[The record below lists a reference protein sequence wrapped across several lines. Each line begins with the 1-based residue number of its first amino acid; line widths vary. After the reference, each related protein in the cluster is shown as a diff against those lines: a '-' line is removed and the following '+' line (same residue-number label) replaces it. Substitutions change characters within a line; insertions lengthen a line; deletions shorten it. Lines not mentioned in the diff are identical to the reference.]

1 MKSNRPYLL
10 IILLLT
16 AFLFLSILHPCKQP
30 NVQPAPSY
38 DLTAWHNYIDSVKVL
53 IKTQQDK
60 IDSLKEQDTI
70 VITKWHTIRDTI
82 EVQTLPGLVAGTDS
96 IYGLTV
102 LLNDSLVCFNT
113 AQLRAIVLNYADGK
127 ECGELLQ
134 NCNCKL
140 KTFEYIANYQKSI
153 IEQDSITVIGI
164 RDSLAACQVVALSAQ
179 KQVVKERLWKRI
191 GWGVAALFG
200 VVAVAK

>member
-1 MKSNRPYLL
+1 MTTNRPYFL

-16 AFLFLSILHPCKQP
+16 AFLFLSILHPCKSPEPQP
-30 NVQPAPSY
+30 VPSY

-70 VITKWHTIRDTI
+70 VVTKWHTIRDTI
-82 EVQTLPGLVAGTDS
+82 EVQTLPELVGGTDS
-96 IYGLTV
+96 IYGITV

-113 AQLRAIVLNYADGK
+113 FQLRAIVLNYAEGK

-134 NCNCKL
+134 NCNYKL
-140 KTFEYIANYQKSI
+140 EVFEYIANYQKSI

-164 RDSLAACQVVALSAQ
+164 RDSLAACQVVAVEAQ
-179 KQVVKERLWKRI
+179 KQVVKERLLKRI
-191 GWGVAALFG
+191 FLGVAALFG